1 MARRGLGKKR
11 PDVIGI
17 NIGSLVADKL
27 IQFKMTKAEVARKI
41 DRPPNAI
48 KPLTRQPS
56 MQAYMLWEI
65 SIAMNYDFFAVLSS
79 ELQQK
84 YPQIKSEHAVIAALQ
99 KELAEVKQERDTLKK
114 VVELLGK

>member
-1 MARRGLGKKR
+1 MKRKRGKKN
-11 PDVIGI
+11 PEAIGVD
-17 NIGSLVADKL
+17 IGSMLTEKL
-27 IQFKMTKAEVARKI
+27 KEFHLTNAEVGRRI
-41 DRPPNAI
+41 NRPHSSLY
-48 KPLTRQPS
+48 PLRRQPS

-65 SIAMNYDFFAVLSS
+65 SIAMNYDFFAAISS

-84 YPQIKSEHAVIAALQ
+84 HPLIKSEHAAIAALQ

>member
-1 MARRGLGKKR
+1 
-11 PDVIGI
+11 
-17 NIGSLVADKL
+17 
-27 IQFKMTKAEVARKI
+27 
-41 DRPPNAI
+41 
-48 KPLTRQPS
+48 

-65 SIAMNYDFFAVLSS
+65 SIAMNYDFFAAISS

-99 KELAEVKQERDTLKK
+99 KELSEVKQERDTLKK